1 VTAALQLAEMLLAGW
16 VLWRLSAWCY
26 RDRVPRDPRRVD
38 RWPVEAEEPAA
49 PADQRADRGALR

>member
-1 VTAALQLAEMLLAGW
+1 MLLAGW